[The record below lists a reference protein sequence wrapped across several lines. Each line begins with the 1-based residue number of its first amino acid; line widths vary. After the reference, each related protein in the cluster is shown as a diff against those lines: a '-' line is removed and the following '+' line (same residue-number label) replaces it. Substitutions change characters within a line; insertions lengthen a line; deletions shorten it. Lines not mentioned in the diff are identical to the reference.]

1 MPNILDEEFSYSHI
15 AWFWGVCAESTRDK
29 GQRELEIYVP
39 DITPLRNGDV
49 KNKGSRTKSKLFN
62 VITQAWEEY
71 ESHASK
77 TIRAEYLGY
86 ESSRE
91 VPDMYKGQQVIV
103 MNYGRADR
111 WFWIPTERDD
121 YVKSFEHV
129 KFRCADIALI
139 HKTGKVLPE
148 DEERVKGLTDDNT
161 YFIELDTKY
170 KKHVF
175 ISTSGTDGEKYRYF
189 IKIDA
194 KEHTMEFWDCLT
206 DQDSPEKKCKNVP
219 HNTIK
224 IESDPTYNQGRLK
237 GRITLQNEAGATF
250 ILEDE
255 DIKIIAPR
263 DITMYAGNRFIARS
277 VSDTGFTVDGNLH
290 LLVKKDMHKTIM
302 GETVETFDKIHKA
315 WYKDDKMEEISKNYT
330 RIVTMDVTT
339 KCNNYIGTTLGGYT
353 LTIGAD
359 ANFTATGAMNI
370 IGNAT
375 VITGNS
381 CLSFVGNKIVTASH
395 ILGCCGCPGH

>member
-1 MPNILDEEFSYSHI
+1 MPNILDDEFNYSHI
-15 AWFWGVCAESTRDK
+15 AWFWGICAESTRDK
-29 GQRELEIYVP
+29 GQRELEIYIP

-49 KNKGSRTKSKLFN
+49 KNKGSRTKAKLFN
-62 VITQAWEEY
+62 VISQSWEEY
-71 ESHASK
+71 ESKASK

-91 VPDMYKGQQVIV
+91 VPDMYKGQQVLV
-103 MNYGRADR
+103 MSYGRSDR

-148 DEERVKGLTDDNT
+148 DEERVKGLTDNNT
-161 YFIELDTKY
+161 YFLELDTKY

-206 DQDSPEKKCKNVP
+206 DQDSPEKKCKDVP

-224 IESDPTYNQGRLK
+224 IESDPEYSQSRLK
-237 GRITLQNEAGATF
+237 GRITLQNEAGATLL
-250 ILEDE
+250 LEGE
-255 DIKIIAPR
+255 DVKIIAPR
-263 DITMYAGNRFIARS
+263 DITMLAKRRFIGRS
-277 VSDTGFTVDGNLH
+277 VSDFGLTVDGSLH
-290 LLVKKDMHKTIM
+290 VLTKKDMHKTVQ
-302 GETVETFDKIHKA
+302 GETVETFDKSYKA
-315 WYKDDKMEEISKNYT
+315 WYKDERMEEVSKNYT
-330 RIVTMDVTT
+330 RFVTMNVTT
-339 KCNNYIGTTLGGYT
+339 KCNNRTDTILANYTVTAAGNTIITASGTM
-353 LTIGAD
+353 TI
-359 ANFTATGAMNI
+359 T
-370 IGNAT
+370 GNAT
-375 VITGNS
+375 IVTGTN
-381 CLSFVGNKIVTASH
+381 CLSLAGNKIVTSKH